1 MCPDHSIFV
10 DVPDVVNMYNVYKS
24 RFAGAYWQH
33 CGYNVIPT
41 LTYGKA
47 DSFRYCFDGLPER
60 SIIAVGCLG
69 IDWCSPSQELWTMAM
84 HELVYR
90 LHPTKILVY
99 GEEHPL
105 SGIDVPVIFIKPFV
119 KSKFNHKSNAY
130 VD

>member
-41 LTYGKA
+41 LTYGNA
-47 DSFRYCFDGLPER
+47 DSFRYCFDGFPER
-60 SIIAVGCLG
+60 SVVALGCLG
-69 IDWCSPSQELWTMAM
+69 IDC
-84 HELVYR
+84 
-90 LHPTKILVY
+90 
-99 GEEHPL
+99 L